1 MLICVHCTQQRLQMT
16 VGARAVDKP
25 MRHQQDRN
33 VRRLASNIRR
43 MSTSLSHPSNGK
55 SSRLGT

>member
-1 MLICVHCTQQRLQMT
+1 MLISIHRTKQHTEMT
-16 VGARAVDKP
+16 MGAHTVDKP

-33 VRRLASNIRR
+33 VRRLVSNIRR